1 MRFFARELMRTFR
14 RHSALTLLVFAAFCV
29 SSSAQ
34 ITSVS
39 QLTDVK
45 KTDKYYA
52 ALQSLVEK
60 YGVVAGFPDGT
71 FRGNSPLTREQFAAL
86 LNASLDR
93 INEVSEASYDGKE
106 AEADDLGIMGLI
118 NAPYDPKQT
127 NVTSMSQIKDVGAS
141 AWYYSALQSLVERY
155 GICLA
160 DTDKNFRAANAV
172 TEKEYY
178 TWIGAI
184 FDGRFSGT
192 PSATKA
198 ITRGDAMII
207 FTNALD
213 SALEKIDANTAARAE
228 KAKSA
233 IIKALPSKGKGQIV
247 KEFNFYLP
255 GSSCPDLSAAD
266 QNLRLY
272 AADDKWGDYRIKKG
286 DIGDI
291 LYETNNTC
299 SKGGKIVMLRVGT
312 AIVTMMADGI
322 KRIK

>member
-1 MRFFARELMRTFR
+1 MKFICQLFTFTVLL
-14 RHSALTLLVFAAFCV
+14 LTLFFV
-29 SSSAQ
+29 SANAQ

-39 QLTDVK
+39 QLDDVK
-45 KTDKYYA
+45 SSDKHFA
-52 ALQSLVEK
+52 ALKSLVEK

-71 FRGNSPLTREQFAAL
+71 FRGNSPLTREQFFAL

-93 INEVSEASYDGKE
+93 VNEISEASYDGKE
-106 AEADDLGIMGLI
+106 ADADDLGIMGLI
-118 NAPYDPKQT
+118 SVPYDPNQT
-127 NVTSMSQIKDVGAS
+127 NITSMSQIKDVGAS

-160 DTDKNFRAANAV
+160 DADKNFRAANAV

-178 TWIGAI
+178 TWIGTI
-184 FDGRFSGT
+184 FGGRFSGS
-192 PSATKA
+192 PSATKV

-207 FTNALD
+207 FNNALD
-213 SALEKIDANTAARAE
+213 SVIDNIATKAAARAE
-228 KAKSA
+228 KAKSK
-233 IIKALPSKGKGQIV
+233 IVKDLPSKGRAQIV
-247 KEFNFYLP
+247 KELKFYLP

-266 QNLRLY
+266 NNLRLY

-291 LYETNNTC
+291 LYETRNTC
-299 SKGGKIVMLRVGT
+299 SKGGKIIMLRVGT
-312 AIVTMMADGI
+312 AIVTMMEEGV